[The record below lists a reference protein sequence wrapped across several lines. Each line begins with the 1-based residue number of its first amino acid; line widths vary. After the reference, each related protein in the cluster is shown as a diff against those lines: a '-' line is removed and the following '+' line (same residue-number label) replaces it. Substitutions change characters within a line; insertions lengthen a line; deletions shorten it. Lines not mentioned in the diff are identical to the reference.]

1 VIENGTKHIFYQNI
15 KERVNIDYTLKPT
28 LLPTL
33 PVAMHIDFI
42 GQNGTVIIGKT
53 IDFEKRFYDLRKEIA
68 DIYTLRLSFDDD
80 DRPNTFFFLIGNEPP
95 TSKIEHHNLWDTLK
109 SVKKWIKIV
118 PSTETKVIEKQ
129 LIEKDVRPFDREKM

>member
-1 VIENGTKHIFYQNI
+1 MSEEPPTFRQSQHSCLIAPQSINVIENGTKHIFYQNI

-53 IDFEKRFYDLRKEIA
+53 IDFEKR
-68 DIYTLRLSFDDD
+68 
-80 DRPNTFFFLIGNEPP
+80 
-95 TSKIEHHNLWDTLK
+95 
-109 SVKKWIKIV
+109 
-118 PSTETKVIEKQ
+118 
-129 LIEKDVRPFDREKM
+129 